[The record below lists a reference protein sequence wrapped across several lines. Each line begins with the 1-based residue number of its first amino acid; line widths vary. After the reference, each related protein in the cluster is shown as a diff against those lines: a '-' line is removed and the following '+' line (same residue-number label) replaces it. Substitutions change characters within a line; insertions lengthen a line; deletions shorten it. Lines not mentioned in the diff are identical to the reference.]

1 MVCLSCGYLSK
12 GIHFLCSYFRIGGA
26 SIIAHTAHQINEEIH
41 DKEVRLISAQG
52 EQLGIMPLAEAMA
65 KATYDHF
72 GRIDG
77 LVNNAALQKQWML
90 DEYPIK
96 DYDLLMHVNLGGY
109 INMMRAV
116 LPYLKETRGSIT
128 CISSV
133 HGKRPT
139 DFDPVYAM
147 TKGGMHMLLREAA
160 IEFAKYG
167 VRVNMIMPA
176 GVKIEFKTGNPR
188 PFQKPRLTPPREY
201 YEKYPMYPLGRH
213 GLPEDSGWAC
223 VYLASQEA
231 EHISGACLRADGCSM
246 LL

>member
-1 MVCLSCGYLSK
+1 
-12 GIHFLCSYFRIGGA
+12 
-26 SIIAHTAHQINEEIH
+26 
-41 DKEVRLISAQG
+41 
-52 EQLGIMPLAEAMA
+52 
-65 KATYDHF
+65 
-72 GRIDG
+72 
-77 LVNNAALQKQWML
+77 
-90 DEYPIK
+90 
-96 DYDLLMHVNLGGY
+96 MHVNLGGY

-223 VYLASQEA
+223 VVPRLPGGGAHLRRLPARGRLLHAAVKKQ
-231 EHISGACLRADGCSM
+231 HIKKGISPQAGNSLFA
-246 LL
+246 